1 MLLIAANIMPFAL
14 VMPVVVIA
22 GLCEGVTAPSRDIL
36 VKGAAPPGATGRVFG
51 FVYSGVDTGAMLA
64 PLAFGLLVDA
74 QAWQALF
81 AAVALLYLMGI
92 PFVIPIGRRQIA
104 KAG

>member
-1 MLLIAANIMPFAL
+1 MLAIATNTMPFTL
-14 VMPVVVIA
+14 IMLVVVIA

-51 FVYSGVDTGAMLA
+51 FVYSGIDTGAMLA
-64 PLAFGLLVDA
+64 PLGFGLLVDT

-81 AAVALLYLMGI
+81 VAVALLYLTGV
-92 PFVIPIGRRQIA
+92 PFVIPIGQRQVA
-104 KAG
+104 KA